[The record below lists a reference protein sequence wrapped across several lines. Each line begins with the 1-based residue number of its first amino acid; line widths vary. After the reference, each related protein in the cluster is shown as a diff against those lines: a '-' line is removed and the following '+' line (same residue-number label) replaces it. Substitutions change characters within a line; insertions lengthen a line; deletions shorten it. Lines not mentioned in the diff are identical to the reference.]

1 MKIMVYSHDT
11 YGLGNLRRML
21 AICQILLD
29 EIPELSILLVSS
41 SPLVHCFRI
50 PQRLD
55 YIKLPCIGRNE
66 LGEISV
72 KYLGNE
78 IEKTLKLR
86 SELIKIT
93 TIVFQPDII
102 LVDKKPYGLEAEL
115 RDTLENIKNFEIQ
128 PKVVLLLRDIL
139 DTPKRT
145 IREWENNQYYQ
156 GIELFYDQVWV
167 VGTPDIFDIT
177 KKYKFPA
184 SISKKVKFCGY
195 LNCKKIK
202 KNSQELRQELNISSD
217 EKLILVT
224 VGGGADGYDLINT
237 SIAALAD
244 ISVRQKIKSLMIC
257 GPEMSVENQQALF
270 DVIRAFDNMKILEF
284 TDDLT
289 SYINAADLII
299 SMAGYNTICE
309 IISLDKPAVIVPRV
323 RPTKEQLIRA
333 KCMNKLGLFTA
344 IHPDLLNSD
353 NLQKAV
359 LEKLNGN
366 ENITPL
372 ASDINFYGLTQ
383 ITNLIYNLL
392 SDKSMRKKKKIKV
405 KNQKLSF
412 ADESMIVEEKP
423 LSIPLFVSKS
433 NTM

>member
-1 MKIMVYSHDT
+1 MLYSHDT

-29 EIPELSILLVSS
+29 KIPELSILLVSS

-72 KYLGNE
+72 KYLGTE
-78 IEKTLKLR
+78 IEKTLNLR

-93 TIVFQPDII
+93 TITFQPDII

-115 RDTLENIKNFEIQ
+115 RDTLENIKEYN
-128 PKVVLLLRDIL
+128 PTTKVVLLLRDIL

-145 IREWENNQYYQ
+145 IKEWENHQYYE

-167 VGTPDIFDIT
+167 VGMPEIFDIT

-195 LNCKKIK
+195 INSTKVSKKYQK
-202 KNSQELRQELNISSD
+202 LRQELNINPD
-217 EKLILVT
+217 EKFVLVT
-224 VGGGADGYDLINT
+224 AGGGADGYHLINT

-244 ISVRQKIKSLMIC
+244 ISVTQKIKSLIVC
-257 GPEMSVENQQALF
+257 GPEMSLENQQSLSDSIQQF
-270 DVIRAFDNMKILEF
+270 DRIKILEF
-284 TDDLT
+284 TNDLT
-289 SYINAADLII
+289 SYINAADTII

-309 IISLDKPAVIVPRV
+309 IISLGKRAVIVPRV

-333 KCMNKLGLFTA
+333 KCMEKVGLLKA

-359 LEKLNGN
+359 SEELSKNQ
-366 ENITPL
+366 NITAYIYAL
-372 ASDINFYGLTQ
+372 DFNALNQ
-383 ITNLIYNLL
+383 ITDLVYKLL
-392 SDKSMRKKKKIKV
+392 SKKNNSYKSNNKSKNFKV
-405 KNQKLSF
+405 KNQKLYF
-412 ADESMIVEEKP
+412 VDESIIVEDKP
-423 LSIPLFVSKS
+423 LSIPLCVS
-433 NTM
+433 N

>member
-11 YGLGNLRRML
+11 YGLGNLRRIL

-41 SPLVHCFRI
+41 SPFVHCLRI

-72 KYLGNE
+72 KFLGTE
-78 IEKTLKLR
+78 IEQTLKLR

-93 TIVFQPDII
+93 TIIFQPDII
-102 LVDKKPYGLEAEL
+102 LVDKKPYGLEGEL
-115 RDTLENIKNFEIQ
+115 KDTLENIQNLNVL
-128 PKVVLLLRDIL
+128 PKLVLLLRDIL

-156 GIELFYDQVWV
+156 GIERFYDRVLV
-167 VGTPDIFDIT
+167 VGTPDIFDMT
-177 KKYKFPA
+177 KKYNFPA

-195 LNCKKIK
+195 LNCKKVN

-217 EKLILVT
+217 EKFILVT

-237 SIAALAD
+237 SIPALAN
-244 ISVRQKIKSLMIC
+244 ISVTQKVKSLIVS
-257 GPEMSVENQQALF
+257 GPEMSVENQQALS
-270 DVIRAFDNMKILEF
+270 DSIREFDNMKILEF
-284 TDDLT
+284 TDDLI

-309 IISLDKPAVIVPRV
+309 IISLKKPAVIVPRV

-333 KCMNKLGLFTA
+333 KCMNKLGFFTA

-353 NLQKAV
+353 NLQKAI
-359 LEKLNGN
+359 LEKLNIN
-366 ENITPL
+366 QDISPL
-372 ASDINFYGLTQ
+372 ALDINFYGLTQ
-383 ITNLIYNLL
+383 ITNLMYNLL
-392 SDKSMRKKKKIKV
+392 SDKSIGKKKKIKA
-405 KNQKLSF
+405 KNQKLYF
-412 ADESMIVEEKP
+412 ADESKIVAEKP
-423 LSIPLFVSKS
+423 
-433 NTM
+433 

>member
-41 SPLVHCFRI
+41 SPVVHCFKI
-50 PQRLD
+50 PDRLD

-72 KYLGNE
+72 KYLGIE
-78 IEKTLKLR
+78 IEETLKLR

-93 TIVFQPDII
+93 TINFDPDII
-102 LVDKKPYGLEAEL
+102 LVDKKPYGLEGEL
-115 RDTLENIKNFEIQ
+115 RDTLETIKNFEIQ

-167 VGTPDIFDIT
+167 VGTPDIFDVP

-195 LNCKKIK
+195 LNCKKVN
-202 KNSQELRQELNISSD
+202 KNSQELRQELNINSD
-217 EKLILVT
+217 EKLILIT
-224 VGGGADGYDLINT
+224 VGGGGDGYDLINT
-237 SIAALAD
+237 SIPALAN
-244 ISVRQKIKSLMIC
+244 ISLIQKVKILIIC
-257 GPEMSVENQQALF
+257 GPEMPVENQQALS
-270 DVIRAFDNMKILEF
+270 DSIRGFDNMKIIEF

-309 IISLDKPAVIVPRV
+309 IISLNKPAVIVPRV

-333 KCMNKLGLFTA
+333 KCMNKLGLFTT

-359 LEKLNGN
+359 LEKLNN
-366 ENITPL
+366 NQNITPL
-372 ASDINFYGLTQ
+372 ASDINFHRLTK
-383 ITNLIYNLL
+383 ITNFVYNLL
-392 SDKSMRKKKKIKV
+392 SDKYMGKNKKIKE
-405 KNQKLSF
+405 KNHKFYF
-412 ADESMIVEEKP
+412 ADESKIV
-423 LSIPLFVSKS
+423 V
-433 NTM
+433 